1 MTCRD
6 VGGSPLDCRLYYSQK
21 PIPINN
27 ICRATL
33 QIFHIEDKS
42 AEAFRVKGVFT
53 GINKNE
59 RN

>member
-53 GINKNE
+53 
-59 RN
+59 